1 MRLLNPHPTAL
12 PTWILFDFGS
22 FSTRDPEIEVFSRQG
37 IKRRNLNGLRR
48 IHQNGVVMR
57 SGEYWPSETAS
68 KPPGAGAG
76 AQPNPHNPRKQ
87 REIPTV
93 ARRGETFL

>member
-37 IKRRNLNGLRR
+37 IKSRNFNGL
-48 IHQNGVVMR
+48 
-57 SGEYWPSETAS
+57 
-68 KPPGAGAG
+68 
-76 AQPNPHNPRKQ
+76 
-87 REIPTV
+87 
-93 ARRGETFL
+93 